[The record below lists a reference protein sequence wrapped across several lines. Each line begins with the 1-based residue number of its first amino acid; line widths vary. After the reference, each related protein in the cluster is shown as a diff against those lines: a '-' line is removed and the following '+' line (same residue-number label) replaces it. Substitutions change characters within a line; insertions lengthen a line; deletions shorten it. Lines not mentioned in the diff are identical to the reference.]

1 METLM
6 QIGIVFVFALAGLL
20 AAIRLKM
27 PPVIG
32 IIVMGALIGPNLFGL
47 VNRSSALDLFSD
59 MGAVMLLFIIG
70 IEFSLSKIMRFGMR
84 ALLFAIVKLSFVFAV
99 MYALTALLGF
109 TPAQSIIVGLLFSF
123 SSTTLFSKLT
133 ENYKR
138 DYKNEIPLLFAL
150 LILEDIIAVMALAVM
165 PSVAAAGSAMYFESI
180 LVTLLKSM
188 AMLLLFYV
196 IFRLAVRNML
206 EYAAFQNTEVLL
218 FTTLSVCAIF
228 VFMATLLGFEAS
240 IGAFLAGSMMASMRQ
255 FDRIEKLMLPFGLF
269 FSSFFFLSI
278 GMMVDL
284 SSLTP
289 IMLIIIALFL
299 AVSVLAKFVSVGFFS
314 YFFGSGMQAS
324 VFSAVSLITAS
335 EFSLIIAR
343 KMGALVGFD
352 IMTVMTV
359 SLFLSALASAIMMKK
374 VPAITRRIESGISFR
389 AKSRVKSVSTYL
401 GVVTREFE
409 PRGAFYGLFMDGMKR
424 IAAYTAMLAIANGL
438 IAVLSDYIGLLA
450 YAPVPGMGD
459 ITLRVILHVAVSA
472 LLIFKVIESLNRI
485 VDGFLC
491 TFYRIDRKNFEMDRR
506 IVYAGVGAVMLMLLS
521 VLVPFLFNAVSMSA
535 VTGILQIG
543 AVLLSLVLVVEII
556 TTAHRMVEGGIA
568 RKISYSRRR
577 QKSFILDMVGLQR
590 I

>member
-6 QIGIVFVFALAGLL
+6 QLGIVFVFALAGLL
-20 AAIRLKM
+20 SAIRLKM

-32 IIVMGALIGPNLFGL
+32 VILIGALIGPHLFGL
-47 VNRSSALDLFSD
+47 VDRSSALDLFSD
-59 MGAVMLLFIIG
+59 IGAVLLLFIIG

-84 ALLFAIVKLSFVFAV
+84 ALLFAIVKLSFVFLV
-99 MYALTALLGF
+99 MYALAALFGF

-150 LILEDIIAVMALAVM
+150 LILEDIIAVIALAVM
-165 PSVAAAGSAMYFESI
+165 PSVAAADSTMYFESI
-180 LVTLLKSM
+180 MVTLLKSM
-188 AMLLLFYV
+188 AMLLLFYA
-196 IFRLAVRNML
+196 IFRLAVKHML

-284 SSLTP
+284 SALTP
-289 IMLIIIALFL
+289 MMLAAIALFL
-299 AVSVLAKFVSVGFFS
+299 VVSVLAKFLSVGFFS
-314 YFFGSGMQAS
+314 YLFGSNIQAS
-324 VFSAVSLITAS
+324 VFSAVSLVTAS
-335 EFSLIIAR
+335 EFSLMIAR

-352 IMTVMTV
+352 IITLMTV
-359 SLFLSALASAIMMKK
+359 SLFLSALVSAIMMKR
-374 VPAITRRIESGISFR
+374 VPAITRRIESGIPFR
-389 AKSRVKSVSTYL
+389 TKNRIKSVSTYL

-409 PRGAFYGLFMDGMKR
+409 PMGAFYGLFMDGMKR
-424 IAAYTAMLAIANGL
+424 IVAYAAMLAVANGL
-438 IAVLSDYIGLLA
+438 IALLSSYVGLLA
-450 YAPVPGMGD
+450 YAPISGMGD
-459 ITLRVILHVAVSA
+459 ITAGVMLHVLVSA
-472 LLIFKVIESLNRI
+472 LLIFKIIESLNRV
-485 VDGFLC
+485 VDGFLS
-491 TFYRIDRKNFEMDRR
+491 TFYRIDRKNFEMDKR
-506 IVYAGVGAVMLMLLS
+506 IVYAGVGAVMLILLS
-521 VLVPFLFNAVSMSA
+521 VLVPFLFDAVSMSA
-535 VTGILQIG
+535 MTGILQIG
-543 AVLLSLVLVVEII
+543 AVLLSLVLIVEII
-556 TTAHRMVEGGIA
+556 STAHRMVEGGIA

>member
-1 METLM
+1 MDTLM
-6 QIGIVFVFALAGLL
+6 QLGIVFVFALAGLL

-32 IIVMGALIGPNLFGL
+32 IILIGALIGPHLFGL
-47 VNRSSALDLFSD
+47 VDRTSTLDLFSD
-59 MGAVMLLFIIG
+59 IGAVLLLFIIG

-84 ALLFAIVKLSFVFAV
+84 ALLFVIIKLSFVFLV

-109 TPAQSIIVGLLFSF
+109 TPAQSIILGLLFSF
-123 SSTTLFSKLT
+123 SSTTLFSKLV
-133 ENYKR
+133 ENYKK

-150 LILEDIIAVMALAVM
+150 LILEDVIAVIAIAVM
-165 PSVAAAGSAMYFESI
+165 PSVAAADSTMYFESI
-180 LVTLLKSM
+180 MVTLLKSM
-188 AMLLLFYV
+188 AMLLLFYA
-196 IFRLAVRNML
+196 IFRLAVRHML

-255 FDRIEKLMLPFGLF
+255 FERIEKLMLPFGLF

-289 IMLIIIALFL
+289 MMIAVIALFL
-299 AVSVLAKFVSVGFFS
+299 IVSVLAKFVSVGFFS
-314 YFFGSGMQAS
+314 YLFGSSMQAS
-324 VFSAVSLITAS
+324 VFSAVSLVTAS

-343 KMGALVGFD
+343 KIGALVSFD
-352 IMTVMTV
+352 IITVMTV
-359 SLFLSALASAIMMKK
+359 SLFLSALISAIMMKR
-374 VPAITRRIESGISFR
+374 VPAMTRRIEFGIPFR
-389 AKSRVKSVSTYL
+389 TKSRMKSVSTYL
-401 GVVTREFE
+401 GVVTKEFE
-409 PRGAFYGLFMDGMKR
+409 PRGAFYGLFMDCMKN
-424 IAAYTAMLAIANGL
+424 IAACAAMLAIANG
-438 IAVLSDYIGLLA
+438 IIVLLSNYIGLLM
-450 YAPVPGMGD
+450 YAPIPGMGD
-459 ITLRVILHVAVSA
+459 ITLKVMLHVIVSA
-472 LLIFKVIESLNRI
+472 LLIFKIIESLNRI
-485 VDGFLC
+485 VDGFLS
-491 TFYRIDRKNFEMDRR
+491 TFYRIDRRNFEMDQR
-506 IVYAGVGAVMLMLLS
+506 IVYAGVGAVMLILLS
-521 VLVPFLFNAVSMSA
+521 VLVPFLFNAISMGA
-535 VTGILQIG
+535 MTGILQIG
-543 AVLLSLVLVVEII
+543 AVLLSLILIVEIM